1 MNTSRMKIT
10 LNRVND
16 NFHFE
21 LKNERGHIVNVDSRP
36 EFGGNDMGAS
46 PMELLLMGVAGCSA
60 IDMISILKKQRQEI
74 TSFKAE
80 VGGER
85 VQVGES
91 NPFKNIYVVFYLEG
105 HINSDKALKAAQ
117 LSFEKYCSV
126 SKTLEPTATVHY
138 KVILNGSPLNQS
150 PLTPEEGSS
159 NS

>member
-1 MNTSRMKIT
+1 VISKKNKKMKIT

-36 EFGGNDMGAS
+36 EFGDDQGPS
-46 PMELLLMGVAGCSA
+46 PMELVLMGVAGCSA

-80 VGGER
+80 VEGER
-85 VQVGES
+85 VQVGEAK
-91 NPFKNIYVVFYLEG
+91 PFKDIHVVFYLEG
-105 HINSDKALKAAQ
+105 EIKEDKAAKAAQ

-126 SKTLEPTATVHY
+126 SKTLEPTATIHY
-138 KVILNGSPLNQS
+138 KVVLNGVEL
-150 PLTPEEGSS
+150 ERI
-159 NS
+159 